1 LKRIEP
7 ASASQRGRPFI
18 FSFHGLNEA
27 MRLKAAGRGTAF
39 MIRMWL
45 VIAGIAGGIL
55 LTSLAPPLVGSLRSK
70 IAALPGMAWL
80 MAEAIQPS
88 AARDAER
95 YDHHHDEGPIK
106 LRDGQIE
113 AAGIEIQAAN
123 AGVLSRRRLVPGL
136 ITPNGDRIARVAVR
150 LLGTVVELRK
160 RLGDPVERNEVVA
173 VIESREVA
181 DAKSEYLAARLTDEL
196 QQTLFARATSMWQAK
211 VKTEND
217 YLRAR
222 TTAQDARVKFDSA
235 QQKLFTL
242 GLSEEQIAALPNQPA
257 ASLRLQEV
265 RSPIAGRIAERRVDL
280 GALVGREGQ
289 ESELYVVVDLSELWV
304 DLAVSPADLPAIRED
319 QEITVAVG
327 PSGERAQARIM
338 FISPLLD
345 RDTRTARVVASL
357 ANPDHIFR
365 PGSFVT
371 AEIPLSKDNVDVVV
385 SKAAL
390 QTIKGDRVVFVRNDH
405 GFEVRKVSIGR
416 EDDRAVEIVS
426 GLSAGETIA
435 INNTFIL
442 KAELGKAEAEHQD

>member
-1 LKRIEP
+1 
-7 ASASQRGRPFI
+7 
-18 FSFHGLNEA
+18 
-27 MRLKAAGRGTAF
+27 

-55 LTSLAPPLVGSLRSK
+55 LTSLAPALIGGVRSK
-70 IAALPGMAWL
+70 IAELPGMAWL

-88 AARDAER
+88 AARDAAR
-95 YDHHHDEGPIK
+95 DDHHPDEGLIK
-106 LRDGQIE
+106 LSDRQIE
-113 AAGIEIQAAN
+113 AAGIEIEQAK
-123 AGVLSRRRLVPGL
+123 AGVLSRRRFVPGL
-136 ITPNGDRIARVAVR
+136 VTPSGDRIARVAVR

-160 RLGDPVERNEVVA
+160 RLGDAVERNEVVA

-181 DAKSEYLAARLTDEL
+181 DAKSEYLATRLTDEL
-196 QQTLFARATSMWQAK
+196 QQTLFARATSLWQGK
-211 VKTEND
+211 VMTEND

-222 TTAQDARVKFDSA
+222 TTAQDAGVKFDSA
-235 QQKLFTL
+235 RQKLFTL

-304 DLAVSPADLPAIRED
+304 DLAVAPTDLPAIREG
-319 QEITVAVG
+319 QEITAAIG
-327 PSGERAQARIM
+327 PSSERAQARIM

-357 ANPDHIFR
+357 ANPDHVFR
-365 PGSFVT
+365 PGNFVT
-371 AEIPLSKDNVDVVV
+371 AEIPLSQDHADVVV
-385 SKAAL
+385 PKTAL
-390 QTIKGDRVVFVRNDH
+390 QTIKGERVVFVRSER
-405 GFEVRKVSIGR
+405 GFEARQVATGR

-426 GLSAGETIA
+426 GLFAGEPIA
-435 INNTFIL
+435 ISNTFVL
-442 KAELGKAEAEHQD
+442 KAELGKAEAEHQH

>member
-1 LKRIEP
+1 MMRI
-7 ASASQRGRPFI
+7 
-18 FSFHGLNEA
+18 
-27 MRLKAAGRGTAF
+27 
-39 MIRMWL
+39 WL
-45 VIAGIAGGIL
+45 VITGIL
-55 LTSLAPPLVGSLRSK
+55 CGVLLTTVAPTLIRGVREQVATVPGMGWLIGDSIQASPASEAEGHNHHNDEGIIKLSEQQ
-70 IAALPGMAWL
+70 IAA
-80 MAEAIQPS
+80 S
-88 AARDAER
+88 
-95 YDHHHDEGPIK
+95 
-106 LRDGQIE
+106 
-113 AAGIEIQAAN
+113 GIEVEQMKP
-123 AGVLSRRRLVPGL
+123 GTLSRRRFVPGQ
-136 ITPNGDRIARVAVR
+136 ITPSSDRIARVAVR

-160 RLGDPVERNEVVA
+160 RLGDPVEKNEVVA

-181 DAKSEYLAARLTDEL
+181 DAKSEYLATRLTDEL

-222 TTAQDARVKFDSA
+222 ATAQDARVKFDTA
-235 QQKLFTL
+235 RQKLFTL

-304 DLAVSPADLPAIRED
+304 ELAVAPTDLVAIREG
-319 QEITVAVG
+319 QEITIAVG

-357 ANPDHIFR
+357 ANPDHVFR

-371 AEIPLSKDNVDVVV
+371 AEIPLSQDHAEVVV
-385 SKAAL
+385 PKAAL
-390 QTIKGDRVVFVRNDH
+390 QTIKGERVVFVRNEQ
-405 GFEVRKVSIGR
+405 GFEARSVVLGR
-416 EDDRAVEIVS
+416 EDDRAAEIVF

-435 INNTFIL
+435 VSNTFTL
-442 KAELGKAEAEHQD
+442 KAELGKAEAEHQH

>member
-1 LKRIEP
+1 
-7 ASASQRGRPFI
+7 
-18 FSFHGLNEA
+18 
-27 MRLKAAGRGTAF
+27 
-39 MIRMWL
+39 MIRIWL
-45 VIAGIAGGIL
+45 VIAGIAFGVV
-55 LTSLAPPLVGSLRSK
+55 LTGLAPALIGSLRSQV
-70 IAALPGMAWL
+70 AGLPGMAWL
-80 MAEAIQPS
+80 TAEAIQPS
-88 AARDAER
+88 AARDAEGD
-95 YDHHHDEGPIK
+95 DHHHDEGSIK
-106 LRDGQIE
+106 LSDRQI
-113 AAGIEIQAAN
+113 AVAGIETEQAK

-222 TTAQDARVKFDSA
+222 TTAQDARVKFDTA
-235 QQKLFTL
+235 RQKLFTL

-304 DLAVSPADLPAIRED
+304 QLAVAPTDLVAIREG
-319 QEITVAVG
+319 QEITIAVG

-357 ANPDHIFR
+357 ANPDHVFR

-371 AEIPLSKDNVDVVV
+371 AEIPLSQDHAEVVV
-385 SKAAL
+385 PKAAL
-390 QTIKGDRVVFVRNDH
+390 QTIKGERVVFVRNEQ
-405 GFEVRKVSIGR
+405 GFEARSVVLGR
-416 EDDRAVEIVS
+416 EDDRATEIVS

-435 INNTFIL
+435 VSNTFTL
-442 KAELGKAEAEHQD
+442 KAELGKAEAEREH

>member
-1 LKRIEP
+1 
-7 ASASQRGRPFI
+7 
-18 FSFHGLNEA
+18 
-27 MRLKAAGRGTAF
+27 
-39 MIRMWL
+39 
-45 VIAGIAGGIL
+45 
-55 LTSLAPPLVGSLRSK
+55 
-70 IAALPGMAWL
+70 
-80 MAEAIQPS
+80 
-88 AARDAER
+88 
-95 YDHHHDEGPIK
+95 
-106 LRDGQIE
+106 
-113 AAGIEIQAAN
+113 
-123 AGVLSRRRLVPGL
+123 
-136 ITPNGDRIARVAVR
+136 
-150 LLGTVVELRK
+150 LRK

-222 TTAQDARVKFDSA
+222 TTAQDARVKFDTA
-235 QQKLFTL
+235 RQKLFTL

-304 DLAVSPADLPAIRED
+304 ELAVAPTDLAAIREG
-319 QEITVAVG
+319 QEITIAVG

-357 ANPDHIFR
+357 ANPDHVFR

-371 AEIPLSKDNVDVVV
+371 AEIPLSQDHAEVVV
-385 SKAAL
+385 PKAAL
-390 QTIKGDRVVFVRNDH
+390 QTIKGERVVFVRTER
-405 GFEVRKVSIGR
+405 GFEARQIATGH

-426 GLSAGETIA
+426 GLFAGEAVA
-435 INNTFIL
+435 ISNTFIL
-442 KAELGKAEAEHQD
+442 KAELGKAEAEHQH